1 MYTLLY
7 FTHCFNIY
15 YQINA
20 PGPQCATNG
29 PFITLSDN
37 YGMQNAVGPKWYYS
51 SVRSGNTITVEGV
64 VSYAFSKY
72 LILPDFSTLVINKN
86 VNAPPAVNSG
96 RCTVNGCVRI
106 ASGNVLNF
114 FTTLNVDK
122 NQARGANSVSEFELQ
137 AAKIVQAIV
146 SLKADVITV
155 SELENNYYGNKQL
168 MNPAY
173 SAHHEL

>member
-1 MYTLLY
+1 LDFAL
-7 FTHCFNIY
+7 CFNIIK
-15 YQINA
+15 QINA
-20 PGPQCATNG
+20 PGPQCATNA
-29 PFITLSDN
+29 PILTLSDN
-37 YGMQNAVGPKWYYS
+37 YGPMQNAVGPKWYFS

-72 LILPDFSTLVINKN
+72 LILPDFSTLVINQN

-96 RCTVNGCVRI
+96 RCTVNSCVRI

-114 FTTLNVDK
+114 FTTLNVGG
-122 NQARGANSVSEFELQ
+122 NQARGANTVSEFELQ

-155 SELENNYYGNKQL
+155 SELENNYYGNK
-168 MNPAY
+168 
-173 SAHHEL
+173 